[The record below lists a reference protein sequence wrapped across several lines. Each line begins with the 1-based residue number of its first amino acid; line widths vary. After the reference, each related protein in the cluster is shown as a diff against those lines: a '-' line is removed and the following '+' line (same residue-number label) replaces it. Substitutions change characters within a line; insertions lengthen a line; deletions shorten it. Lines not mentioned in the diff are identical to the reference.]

1 MRSSNN
7 LIRAGDDLSGL
18 QDWSPV
24 EFEKEDL
31 FSNELIYAS
40 AASFFGIKQGE
51 KKEIS
56 KNLVKANQGEVKYQS
71 WQPGDMDFTNSNL
84 DEDNLATTSW
94 EPFIEQPNPRKVA
107 DQIILDAKV
116 EAEKIINAANATV
129 EKLSQEAYQKG
140 IESAQTEMRESLQAA
155 ASVINVAREWR
166 EDMMNQAEPMIMD
179 LVKKMAQKMFGD
191 GIELDNAALQQH
203 FASVMES
210 ARSLGDLRVYL
221 NPADAILLGPDW
233 REYQASILGNKVEIV
248 SNDSIK
254 QGGCYIQGEWGTA
267 DALVE
272 TQLAAILDQFSEVE
286 QPEKGDDYANRTP

>member
-7 LIRAGDDLSGL
+7 IIRAGDPLAEFKE
-18 QDWSPV
+18 WSPV
-24 EFEKEDL
+24 EFEQEDI
-31 FSNELIYAS
+31 FSNELIYSS
-40 AASFFGIKQGE
+40 AINFFGLKQGE
-51 KKEIS
+51 KKE
-56 KNLVKANQGEVKYQS
+56 KTRNLVKADQS
-71 WQPGDMDFTNSNL
+71 DSVFQTWQPGDFYNADAVVEEENA
-84 DEDNLATTSW
+84 ATASW
-94 EPFIEQPNPRKVA
+94 APFLEQPNPKKIA

-116 EAEKIINAANATV
+116 QAEQIINAANATI
-129 EKLSQEAYQKG
+129 EQRKQEAYNNG
-140 IESAQTEMRESLQAA
+140 LESAKAEMRESLQAA
-155 ASVINVAREWR
+155 ASVINVARQWR

-210 ARSLGDLRVYL
+210 ARSLGDLRVFM
-221 NPADAILLGPDW
+221 NPADAKILGSDW
-233 REYQASILGNKVEIV
+233 REYQASILGNKVEII

-272 TQLAAILDQFSEVE
+272 TQLNAILEQFSEVE
-286 QPEKGDDYANRTP
+286 EPEKGDD